1 MESIEVEQKERG
13 TKLTDEIVGF
23 GASYKDVEVTENGGR
38 SREDQE
44 PSYKEQNTRSLLEDQ
59 KAVVRELNSISLKGG
74 RMVRNNL
81 TVVKGSNLSNR

>member
-1 MESIEVEQKERG
+1 MLYLLIY
-13 TKLTDEIVGF
+13 KLRP
-23 GASYKDVEVTENGGR
+23 S
-38 SREDQE
+38 
-44 PSYKEQNTRSLLEDQ
+44 SYKEQNTRSLLEDQ

>member
-1 MESIEVEQKERG
+1 MGSVELEQKERG
-13 TKLTDEIVGF
+13 TKLTDEIVGL

-44 PSYKEQNTRSLLEDQ
+44 PNTRSLLEDQ